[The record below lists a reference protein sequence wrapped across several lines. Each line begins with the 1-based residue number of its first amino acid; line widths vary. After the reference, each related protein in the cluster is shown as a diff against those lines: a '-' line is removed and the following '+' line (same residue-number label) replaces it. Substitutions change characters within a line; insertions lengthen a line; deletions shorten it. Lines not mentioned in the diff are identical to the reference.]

1 VSVTLSSLVEPF
13 LSRPFGR
20 SLSYLIFIL
29 LCCHIYTGGGKT
41 TWRRKNRM
49 TGVLRFPPSA
59 RRPNTRKLWCMA
71 KESRRHGVGGSES
84 AEETRGRGTEDRR
97 DRKSAKHVEKF
108 WKKKKA
114 QKGFKK
120 GPRLPRAPC
129 WLLRVWH
136 VAWCNYLAPGWF
148 NFSCGANYPH
158 QALKGGYF
166 VFVWGVVGT

>member
-1 VSVTLSSLVEPF
+1 MSVTLSSLVEPF

-49 TGVLRFPPSA
+49 TGVLRFSPSA

-97 DRKSAKHVEKF
+97 DRKSAKQVEKF
-108 WKKKKA
+108 WKRLKKVI
-114 QKGFKK
+114 KK
-120 GPRLPRAPC
+120 DHDSHARLTGC
-129 WLLRVWH
+129 FVSGMWH
-136 VAWCNYLAPGWF
+136 
-148 NFSCGANYPH
+148 GATALH
-158 QALKGGYF
+158 QGGSILPAAR
-166 VFVWGVVGT
+166 TTRTRH

>member
-1 VSVTLSSLVEPF
+1 MSHSVPLLNHF
-13 LSRPFGR
+13 CLGPFGR

-49 TGVLRFPPSA
+49 TGVLRFSPSA

-97 DRKSAKHVEKF
+97 DRKSAKQVEKF
-108 WKKKKA
+108 WKRLKRVIKKDHDSHA
-114 QKGFKK
+114 
-120 GPRLPRAPC
+120 RLTGC
-129 WLLRVWH
+129 FVSGMWH
-136 VAWCNYLAPGWF
+136 
-148 NFSCGANYPH
+148 GATALH
-158 QALKGGYF
+158 QGGSILPAAR
-166 VFVWGVVGT
+166 TTRTRH

>member
-1 VSVTLSSLVEPF
+1 MSVTLSSLVEPF

-49 TGVLRFPPSA
+49 TGVLRFSPSA

-97 DRKSAKHVEKF
+97 DRKSAKQVEKF

-114 QKGFKK
+114 QKGLKK
-120 GPRLPRAPC
+120 DHDSHARLAWRLAGC
-129 WLLRVWH
+129 FVSGMWH
-136 VAWCNYLAPGWF
+136 
-148 NFSCGANYPH
+148 GATTLH
-158 QALKGGYF
+158 QGGSTF
-166 VFVWGVVGT
+166 PAARTNRTRH